1 MVVSKEIV
9 IGISPGIHFRPAEK
23 ITNSALEFDSKV
35 SIIRDDYNANAKSFL
50 NLIGAGF
57 RYGEKVTLI
66 CGRPA
71 CKPYQYKRIKHSSAC
86 QLR

>member
-66 CGRPA
+66 CVKKSHRMA
-71 CKPYQYKRIKHSSAC
+71 RKSHIKRKEKI
-86 QLR
+86 

>member
-66 CGRPA
+66 CEGPDENEALERIRKLLTGG
-71 CKPYQYKRIKHSSAC
+71 KP
-86 QLR
+86 